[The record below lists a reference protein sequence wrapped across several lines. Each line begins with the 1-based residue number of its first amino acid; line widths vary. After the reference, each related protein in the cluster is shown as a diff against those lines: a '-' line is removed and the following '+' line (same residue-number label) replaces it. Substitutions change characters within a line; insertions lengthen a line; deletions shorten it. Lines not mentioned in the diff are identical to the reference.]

1 MVQVLTGIKDE
12 AAKLFMGIEQHP
24 TTAVAIRSFA
34 NVVQNEKAI
43 IIKKNPK
50 DFKLYFLGN
59 LDTETGIITGRQ
71 NPEIIAT
78 AEEFISEDK

>member
-12 AAKLFMGIEQHP
+12 AANLFMGIEQHP

-43 IIKKNPK
+43 IVKKNPK

-59 LDTETGIITGRQ
+59 FDTETGKIIGREK
-71 NPEIIAT
+71 PEIIAN
-78 AEEFISEDK
+78 AEEFITEEK